1 MHSNS
6 GGSARG
12 PTSVCATAKP
22 PKSARRNVIEY
33 PLPGDIGVDDVD
45 QVQVLVAPDGSL
57 LVQTGCCRGWHSPD
71 GQQWAEVLIDDAEGR
86 VGDPVVE
93 VDGVLLLAGQFGEGN
108 SIYRSVDGLEWVRV
122 IEADFDSSEV
132 FEPWDGGVLTLAARG
147 DSRDEIA
154 LLHLT
159 EGATELLS
167 LPIGPLGVSDD
178 PDDPFFV
185 PPIGAITGDLGIAV
199 VNWQGSTCI
208 PRAGV
213 SGAPRVCRTI
223 GGPRKPRSSRGPW
236 APSARIRY

>member
-1 MHSNS
+1 M
-6 GGSARG
+6 
-12 PTSVCATAKP
+12 
-22 PKSARRNVIEY
+22 IEY

-199 VNWQGSTCI
+199 VMPNDWKLEEATFI
-208 PRAGV
+208 
-213 SGAPRVCRTI
+213 SGALGAI
-223 GGPRKPRSSRGPW
+223 GPDSILITVWIQDQRWRLVRGIPTS
-236 APSARIRY
+236 P